1 MRFSAV
7 DTRTSTGASR
17 ARSRGDYDC
26 AMKIIRYSLNRS
38 IPPWATDADPDVRH
52 GDFADLPAG
61 ARLLPPCSPTKIVCV
76 GRNYAE
82 HAKEMG
88 NEVPAEPTIFLKPP
102 SSLIASGDA
111 IVYPRLT
118 QRLDYEGELGVVIG
132 RRARNVKSADA
143 AAYILGYTLVNDVTA
158 RDLQRKDGQWTRG
171 KGFDT
176 FCPVGPCIVPRDE
189 VDLKSL
195 RVRTFVDGE
204 KKQDA
209 AITEMIFS
217 VDDIIAYI
225 SAFMTLEPGDLIA
238 TGTPSGVGPLQP
250 GSHVRVEIEGIGVWR
265 TPSFQRIAVT
275 VFESVRSFPVTQ
287 AVVIGAV
294 SLAVMAAGIF
304 IVLRIR
310 RKPKDKEKLPPAGGE
325 LERPAGRR
333 HHHRCH

>member
-1 MRFSAV
+1 
-7 DTRTSTGASR
+7 
-17 ARSRGDYDC
+17 
-26 AMKIIRYSLNRS
+26 MKIIRYSLNHS
-38 IPPWATDADPDVRH
+38 TLPWATDADPDVRH
-52 GDFADLPAG
+52 GDWADLPSG

-88 NEVPAEPTIFLKPP
+88 ADVPPEPTIFLKPP

-132 RRARNVKSADA
+132 RRAHKVKSADA
-143 AAYILGYTLVNDVTA
+143 AAYILGYTPVNDVTA

-176 FCPVGPCIVPRDE
+176 FCPVGPYIVPRDE
-189 VDLKSL
+189 VNLKEL

-209 AITEMIFS
+209 AIAEMIFS
-217 VDDIIAYI
+217 VDNIIAYV

-238 TGTPSGVGPLQP
+238 TGTPSGVGPMQP
-250 GSHVRVEIEGIGVWR
+250 GSQVRVEIEGIG
-265 TPSFQRIAVT
+265 AV
-275 VFESVRSFPVTQ
+275 ENS
-287 AVVIGAV
+287 I
-294 SLAVMAAGIF
+294 I
-304 IVLRIR
+304 
-310 RKPKDKEKLPPAGGE
+310 
-325 LERPAGRR
+325 LEGQP
-333 HHHRCH
+333 